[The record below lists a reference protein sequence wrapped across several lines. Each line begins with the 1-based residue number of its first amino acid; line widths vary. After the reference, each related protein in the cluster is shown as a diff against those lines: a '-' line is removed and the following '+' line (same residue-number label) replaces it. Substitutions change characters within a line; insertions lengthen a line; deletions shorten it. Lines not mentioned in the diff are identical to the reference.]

1 MSRSGMWS
9 GRAWAL
15 GLLLAFVLVTPA
27 QGQVQSEDQQ
37 RCIRTLNQG
46 FEKML
51 KAHVGEVRR
60 CLKDAAKDR
69 LTDSLAACVR
79 ADAKGRVEKARFK
92 NIDKAFKQCA
102 ERPDFGPVDAQI
114 LPRGQAVDHH
124 DQTAKDEPQVSKP

>member
-1 MSRSGMWS
+1 MSRGEMWS

-79 ADAKGRVEKARFK
+79 ADAQRESLPARK
-92 NIDKAFKQCA
+92 RKIPLHCVAFQL
-102 ERPDFGPVDAQI
+102 R
-114 LPRGQAVDHH
+114 
-124 DQTAKDEPQVSKP
+124 